1 MALKLYNP
9 DWEAQAMVEAR
20 EGQWVE
26 AAAFAKLQEHYKNE
40 VFRFNT
46 MMAAKN
52 AKLTSLELLLNHA
65 GVALKPEQV

>member
-1 MALKLYNP
+1 MALKLFNP

-20 EGQWVE
+20 DGQWIE
-26 AAAFAKLQEHYKNE
+26 AAAFAKLQEQYKGE

-52 AKLTSLELLLNHA
+52 AKLTRLEDMLIKLGA
-65 GVALKPEQV
+65 RIGPDQT